1 MRINLYIS
9 SSGYCSRREA
19 DRLIQAGKVT
29 INGTLAS
36 IGSDV
41 RPEDHVAIAGE
52 RITHHPEW
60 VYILYNKP
68 QGIITTTDRMIE
80 SNIIDAIQ
88 YPERIFPVGRLDRDS
103 SGLIMLTNNGAI
115 VNRILRH
122 ENRHE
127 KEYLVTLAKP
137 IDDIALRQMAEGVEI
152 YNPKHHAYEKTEPCT
167 IERIGPKKIK
177 VILTQGLNLQIRRM
191 ARALG
196 NRVEALMR
204 VRLMN
209 FTLGSLK
216 SGEWRHLNQKEVELL
231 PQLLTRTREL

>member
-29 INGTLAS
+29 INGNLAS

-41 RPEDHVAIAGE
+41 NPQDYVAISGE
-52 RITHHPEW
+52 SITHHPEW
-60 VYILYNKP
+60 VYLLYNKP
-68 QGIITTTDRMIE
+68 KGIITTTDRMIA

-115 VNRILRH
+115 VNQILRH

-127 KEYLVTLAKP
+127 KEYLVTLANP
-137 IDDIALRQMAEGVEI
+137 IDDFALKQMAEGVVI

-167 IERIGPKKIK
+167 IERISPIKIR

-196 NRVEALMR
+196 NRVEVLTR
-204 VRLMN
+204 VRLMD
-209 FTLGSLK
+209 FTLGGLK
-216 SGEWRHLNQKEVELL
+216 SGEWRLLKPKEVEMLH
-231 PQLLTRTREL
+231 QLLARSRVL